1 MPLLRYRP
9 CLPYTLQRYVS
20 DVWLSLCFLLI
31 SLSSSPFLLW
41 PHPRNIR
48 GCVLIY
54 DFSLCTIFPSVHL
67 LAYSPRP
74 FYLPLPIRPSL
85 QLAPPYSP
93 LSSTTGTPL
102 SALFSTHPSPLISPP
117 TYSSPNLS
125 RLQLTFLQLIL
136 LPTHLKR
143 IYDTGII
150 EYPTITKMYLRVG

>member
-9 CLPYTLQRYVS
+9 AYHIRCSDTSLTFGFPSVSSSYLFPRHRFSPDLIPKTYVAAYLPTI
-20 DVWLSLCFLLI
+20 SLCI
-31 SLSSSPFLLW
+31 
-41 PHPRNIR
+41 I
-48 GCVLIY
+48 
-54 DFSLCTIFPSVHL
+54 FSSVHL

-150 EYPTITKMYLRVG
+150 EYPAITKMYLRVG

>member
-1 MPLLRYRP
+1 MPLSRMPLLRYRP
-9 CLPYTLQRYVS
+9 CLSYTLQRYVS
-20 DVWLSLCFLLI
+20 DVWLALCFLLI

-93 LSSTTGTPL
+93 LSSTTCTPL

-125 RLQLTFLQLIL
+125 RLQLTSSS
-136 LPTHLKR
+136 THLSSNSPK
-143 IYDTGII
+143 T
-150 EYPTITKMYLRVG
+150 YLRYRDH